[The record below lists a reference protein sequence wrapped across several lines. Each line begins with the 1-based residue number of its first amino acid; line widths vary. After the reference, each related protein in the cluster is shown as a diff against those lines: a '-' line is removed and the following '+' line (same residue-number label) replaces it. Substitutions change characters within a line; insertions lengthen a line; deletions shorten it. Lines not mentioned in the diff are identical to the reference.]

1 MPSSSIDNCARVS
14 ETVPFAACGQVNFP
28 RSSRFANK
36 HSPSPSH
43 HSSLI
48 RSPRFPRNTNTCPEN
63 GLSASAV
70 CTIPLSPTKPRRMSV
85 TPATIQIRVPA
96 ASPIIAPDTPT
107 PRATMPDRPSRQCES
122 FLWVVQSESC
132 RTSPV
137 RFSFAPLPWHPASRA
152 PPANQA
158 FPDSPVRAAPADT
171 AAARRTIGWHSLHAL
186 APPVLPMRRAPALP
200 QRFDASP
207 PRCEIVA
214 AALYLS
220 LV

>member
-1 MPSSSIDNCARVS
+1 
-14 ETVPFAACGQVNFP
+14 
-28 RSSRFANK
+28 
-36 HSPSPSH
+36 
-43 HSSLI
+43 
-48 RSPRFPRNTNTCPEN
+48 
-63 GLSASAV
+63 
-70 CTIPLSPTKPRRMSV
+70 MSV

-132 RTSPV
+132 RTPPV
-137 RFSFAPLPWHPASRA
+137 RFSFAPLPT
-152 PPANQA
+152 
-158 FPDSPVRAAPADT
+158 APADT
-171 AAARRTIGWHSLHAL
+171 AAARLTIGWHSLHAL